1 MTLHPDEIDT
11 KTIGLKW
18 TADFDEF
25 DRATE
30 NGIELVHHDYP
41 QDMMAGKILK
51 VQVHSF
57 FDDSMWPEEKN
68 LDPASRRSWKVM
80 VETHTGNGTTA
91 FNIDVHDREHGMQV
105 VNYYYNLILFG
116 EKELGYIQDPYGA
129 QSWFNKEPF

>member
-30 NGIELVHHDYP
+30 NGIELVHHGYS

-68 LDPASRRSWKVM
+68 LDPASRRSWKVLAIRSEL
-80 VETHTGNGTTA
+80 VWVLPKLHA
-91 FNIDVHDREHGMQV
+91 FTKM
-105 VNYYYNLILFG
+105 LG
-116 EKELGYIQDPYGA
+116 ELR
-129 QSWFNKEPF
+129 WHFV